1 MTNHS
6 NSEVI
11 VHHKYFHVMNIG
23 MIALLLVGAFLAA
36 RPVQAAPDAICT
48 TTADGVWTSAAIWDC
63 GRVPLSTDDAVIA
76 HEVSFATS
84 RAIHSLSVELGGALR
99 FDAPVTL
106 TINGNFT
113 KAESGVFDPGNDY
126 SDPVTGGTVVFGA
139 GSNTIT
145 TNGEVVDFFNL
156 TKIASGLGE
165 TLSVDPQGVG
175 GGYIHILNS
184 LVLKGTNGS
193 TLLALRST
201 VPASKWGIEAEGT
214 TDVNFVDVQDS
225 NNLGDMITVTTG
237 HDSGNNT
244 NWSFPSSL
252 NLSSV
257 SLSASPNPS
266 VIGVPV
272 TFTATISPVG
282 ASSGDVEFYLD
293 GDEIA
298 SCSSQP
304 VSLVGGV
311 PTATCTVSNL
321 ALGSHNI
328 KAEYGGNSAYLSSTS
343 STIAQEVVKITSIV
357 GVVSSLNQSIV
368 GQPVTLTATIN
379 PLTSGGTVIFKSN
392 GAALTGCEN
401 KALVSGSAQ
410 CVIDLPAGSYAITV
424 EYSGDSITTT
434 GTSPT
439 LTQVVSL
446 MKFYM
451 PTFSR

>member
-6 NSEVI
+6 NSGVI
-11 VHHKYFHVMNIG
+11 VHHKYFSVMNIG

-36 RPVQAAPDAICT
+36 RPVQAAPDLTCT
-48 TTADGVWTSAAIWDC
+48 TTADGVWTNVAIWDC

-84 RAIHSLSVELGGALR
+84 RAIHSLSIELGGTLR
-99 FDAPVTL
+99 FDAAVTL

-113 KAESGVFDPGNDY
+113 KAEFGVFDPGNDF

-156 TKIASGLGE
+156 TKIASGVGE

-175 GGYIHILNS
+175 GGYIHVLNS
-184 LVLKGTNGS
+184 LVMKGANGS
-193 TLLALRST
+193 TLLNLRST
-201 VPASKWGIEAEGT
+201 VPTSQWGIHSEGT

-225 NNLGDMITVTTG
+225 NNLGDQITVAVG

-244 NWSFPSSL
+244 NWSFPTTLS
-252 NLSSV
+252 LSSV
-257 SLSASPNPS
+257 SLSSSPNPS

-282 ASSGDVEFYLD
+282 AASGSVEFYLD
-293 GDEIA
+293 GVEIA
-298 SCSSQP
+298 SCLSQS

-321 ALGSHNI
+321 VLGSHNVR
-328 KAEYGGNSAYLSSTS
+328 ADYSGNSSYLSSTS
-343 STIAQEVVKITSIV
+343 SIITQEVVKITSIV
-357 GVVSSLNQSIV
+357 GVASSLSQSIV

-379 PLTSGGTVIFKSN
+379 PLTSGGTVTFKSN
-392 GAALTGCEN
+392 GTAITGCEN
-401 KALVSGSAQ
+401 VVLVSGSAP
-410 CVIDLPAGSYAITV
+410 CVINLPAGSYAITV
-424 EYSGDSITTT
+424 DYSGDTVTTA

-451 PTFSR
+451 PSVSR